1 MFRRQK
7 NSSVKILTKEAN
19 TTLYTPS
26 GSDIEKQVKMIALT
40 DEDLRI
46 IHNLQPFVTEEIE
59 NIVDQFYENLTNEA
73 SLMKIITDNSSVERL
88 RQTLMRHISEMFEGV
103 INEEYVGK
111 RIRIAQIHVRIG
123 LKTKWYMSAFQDLL
137 LSLMT
142 IIDKNIM
149 DREEYMLAIKAV
161 TKILNIEQQLVL
173 EAYDDEIDR
182 IRNQAEDEQQ
192 SIRNMVASAAENL
205 AAVSEETNAS
215 FHQLT
220 YQSSEIIN
228 SANKGIELSNLAEDR
243 AGNGKKQLVIQTA
256 NMNNINYFVNDISED
271 VKALIDIST
280 RMQGITQIIT
290 GIAEQTNLLA
300 LNAAIEAARAGEAG
314 RGFAVVAGEVRK
326 LSEETKKSLT
336 NVSTLIRDTNSQS
349 EKLTLSI
356 GKIRDAVNEGNDST
370 KETNDH
376 FEEILKTMNETKF
389 QNNKIEQELD
399 SFLQVVKEL
408 GVAFEEV
415 ANSAD
420 GLTAITQEMA

>member
-1 MFRRQK
+1 M
-7 NSSVKILTKEAN
+7 KILTKEAN